1 MKRKGDINELKW
13 VRLFST
19 MPVPRYLIEQ
29 ISKRE
34 YGVDDLFN
42 FLEINCLRQTKEGPT
57 LNPLFHL
64 WALVNPEKQVKGFLW
79 FTIDAL
85 TKDIV
90 IQVYS
95 VDSNYW
101 GCKGAV
107 LKLADHLKDIR
118 KKANL
123 NKIYWITKFP
133 KHSYKYGFKQSKSVL
148 MEYTE
153 EEEDGQD
160 IDGGDNPTGERRPSN
175 ARAEELSEQHSGGAR
190 TPSGA
195 GV

>member
-1 MKRKGDINELKW
+1 MKRKGDIEELRW
-13 VRLFST
+13 VRLFT
-19 MPVPRYLIEQ
+19 PVHIPKYLIEQ
-29 ISKRE
+29 ISKRDYDIE
-34 YGVDDLFN
+34 DLYYYM
-42 FLEINCLRQTKEGPT
+42 EINCLRSSKEGPT

-64 WALVNPEKQVKGFLW
+64 WALVNPDNIVKGFLW

-90 IQVYS
+90 IQIYS

-107 LKLADHLKDIR
+107 LKLADHLKEIR
-118 KKANL
+118 RKANL

-148 MEYTE
+148 MEYN
-153 EEEDGQD
+153 EEDENGSD
-160 IDGGDNPTGERRPSN
+160 TDGRDEPT
-175 ARAEELSEQHSGGAR
+175 AEH
-190 TPSGA
+190 
-195 GV
+195 

>member
-1 MKRKGDINELKW
+1 MKRKGDIETLRW
-13 VRLFST
+13 VRLFT
-19 MPVPRYLIEQ
+19 PMHIPKYLIEQ
-29 ISKRE
+29 IAKRDYE
-34 YGVDDLFN
+34 IEDLYKY
-42 FLEINCLRQTKEGPT
+42 LEVNCLRPTKEGPT

-64 WALVNPEKQVKGFLW
+64 WALVDPDNHVKGFLW
-79 FTIDAL
+79 FTVDSL

-95 VDSNYW
+95 VDTNFW

-107 LKLADHLKDIR
+107 LKLAEHIKDIR
-118 KKANL
+118 KKACL

-133 KHSYKYGFKQSKSVL
+133 KHSFKYGFKPSNSVL

-153 EEEDGQD
+153 EDEDGTN
-160 IDGGDNPTGERRPSN
+160 IDGGNDPAGEHRPSQP
-175 ARAEELSEQHSGGAR
+175 RTEELSEQHPGGAR
-190 TPSGA
+190 ATSGS